1 MDDQQPA
8 GEEVE
13 DTRVATGYQEPDVVL
28 YSSDNDDILR
38 RLSVNDP
45 TIAGLKLEIN
55 DGFDEDRF
63 DRVGFAIGNSTF
75 LRKLEVSNNNIG
87 DELRMMFRL
96 YSARLPKID
105 QWNILPC
112 MDLDDRALISY
123 RFSLHFSS

>member
-8 GEEVE
+8 GEGAE

-55 DGFDEDRF
+55 DGFDEERF

-87 DELRMMFRL
+87 DELRMMLMGLRRFTKIEQMNL
-96 YSARLPKID
+96 KEARQRIAKK
-105 QWNILPC
+105 
-112 MDLDDRALISY
+112 LIEENKY
-123 RFSLHFSS
+123 CF